1 MKLGLCFLLLVF
13 LASAQQ
19 SGGSAQ
25 RGLVQPT
32 EPANTLRDRG
42 TRWALVVGISSYQY
56 LRPEAQLQF
65 AHRDAEQFAAFL
77 RDAPGGALPADHIR
91 LLTNGDATLAGLRAA
106 LHTWLVAAAGPEDV
120 VYLFFAGHGVVAEQD
135 QAYFVTHDS
144 DPQNLHA
151 TALAFRE
158 VDATLSNRLRASLVV
173 LVADVCHSG
182 RLGWSSYSADAPN
195 PVGQPLANIGQ
206 GDRSFLKL
214 LATRPSERSFEDRK
228 WNGGHGVFTYA
239 LLQGL
244 EGGATRDSD
253 GIIRASQLIDYVS
266 RIVPEQTGARQHP
279 RVAGTFDARLPLAV
293 TTPAPPV
300 SKLIALDVSGPAGSA
315 IYIDSVFRGRIRSSG
330 ELRVEVLQAGAHRLS
345 ADFPD
350 GKSLEGSITL
360 ASTISRIQI
369 AEPLTDNLSSLR
381 GRIENGRILEA
392 DGAWDFY
399 RSHTF
404 AGSQRA
410 IAAALMTGSLE
421 DLGQACVQD
430 YVQSSVAGPKQV
442 MLRRAVDAYE
452 RLQELRPNDADL
464 ETRKLFCTGR
474 LQIAQGHFADAAGS
488 LQQALRRDPQF
499 ACAYN
504 ALGVALERLNR
515 AADARAAFETA
526 AKLTPEWALPPS
538 QIASQMIARGEL
550 KQALPYLEKA
560 VRSSPRSVSQHW
572 NLLRLNRL
580 LGRLPEVER
589 LAGELADLNP
599 NYAPTYLELGEAY
612 SAARQYAKA
621 AEAYDAYVLLAPNFA
636 DATDVR
642 ARADR
647 ARTLANRPAPS
658 LRR

>member
-1 MKLGLCFLLLVF
+1 MQLAAWFLLLAF
-13 LASAQQ
+13 AALAQQ
-19 SGGSAQ
+19 GGGSSQ
-25 RGLVQPT
+25 RGLVHPS

-56 LRPEAQLQF
+56 LRPDAQLQF

-91 LLTNGDATLAGLRAA
+91 LLTNSDATLAGLRAA
-106 LHTWLVAAAGPEDV
+106 LHTWLVDAARPEDV
-120 VYLFFAGHGVVAEQD
+120 VYLFFAGHGVVAERD
-135 QAYFVTHDS
+135 EAYFVTHDS

-158 VDATLSNRLRASLVV
+158 VDATLSNKLRANLIV
-173 LVADVCHSG
+173 LVADVCHAG
-182 RLGWSSYSADAPN
+182 RLGWSSYTPDAPN
-195 PVGQPLANIGQ
+195 RVGQPLGEIGQ

-239 LLQGL
+239 LMQGL
-244 EGGATRDSD
+244 EGGAARDSD
-253 GIIRASQLIDYVS
+253 GIIRASQLVDYVS

-279 RVAGTFDARLPLAV
+279 RVAGTFDPRLPLAAAAPV
-293 TTPAPPV
+293 PPAQ
-300 SKLIALDVSGPAGSA
+300 SATKTGALDISGPAGSG
-315 IYIDSVFRGRIRSSG
+315 IYIDSIFRGRIRSSG
-330 ELRVEVLQAGAHRLS
+330 ELRVELLQLGAHRFS

-350 GKSLEGSITL
+350 GKTLEGSITL
-360 ASTISRIQI
+360 ASASSHVQI
-369 AEPLTDNLSSLR
+369 AEPAADNLSALR
-381 GRIENGRILEA
+381 SRIETGRILEPG
-392 DGAWDFY
+392 GAWEFY

-404 AGSQRA
+404 VGPQHAL
-410 IAAALMTGSLE
+410 AAAVMTGSLE

-430 YVQSSVAGPKQV
+430 YVQSSVAGPKGV

-452 RLQELRPNDADL
+452 KLQELRPNDTDL

-474 LQIAQGHFADAAGS
+474 LQIAQGHFADAVAS
-488 LQQALRRDPQF
+488 LQQALSKDPQF
-499 ACAYN
+499 ACAHN
-504 ALGVALERLNR
+504 ALGVALDRLKR
-515 AADARAAFETA
+515 TPEARAEFETA
-526 AKLTPEWALPPS
+526 AKLTPEWALPPN

-560 VRSSPRSVSQHW
+560 VRNSPRAVSPHW

-589 LAGELADLNP
+589 LGAELKDLNP

-612 SAARQYAKA
+612 VAARQYAKA

-647 ARTLANRPAPS
+647 ARTLATPT
-658 LRR
+658 LRQ

>member
-1 MKLGLCFLLLVF
+1 MGPRSRHLFLPV
-13 LASAQQ
+13 SA
-19 SGGSAQ
+19 
-25 RGLVQPT
+25 
-32 EPANTLRDRG
+32 
-42 TRWALVVGISSYQY
+42 
-56 LRPEAQLQF
+56 AQLQF
-65 AHRDAEQFAAFL
+65 AHRDAEQFASFL

-91 LLTNGDATLAGLRAA
+91 MLTNSDATLAGLRAA
-106 LHTWLVAAAGPEDV
+106 LHTWLVEAARPEDV
-120 VYLFFAGHGVVAEQD
+120 VYLFFAGHGVVAERD
-135 QAYFVTHDS
+135 EAYFVTHDS

-158 VDATLSNRLRASLVV
+158 VDSTLSNRLRASLVV
-173 LVADVCHSG
+173 LVADVCHAG

-206 GDRSFLKL
+206 ADRSFLKL

-239 LLQGL
+239 LMQGL
-244 EGGATRDSD
+244 EGGATRDTD
-253 GIIRASQLIDYVS
+253 GIIRASQVIDYVS

-293 TTPAPPV
+293 APPV
-300 SKLIALDVSGPAGSA
+300 APAASKPAALDVSGPAGSA
-315 IYIDSVFRGRIRSSG
+315 IYIDSTFRGKIRASG
-330 ELRVEVLQAGAHRLS
+330 ELRVELLQPGAHLFS

-350 GKSLEGSITL
+350 GKSLDGSVTL
-360 ASTISRIQI
+360 TNAASRVQI
-369 AEPLTDNLSSLR
+369 AEPASDNLSLLR
-381 GRIENGRILEA
+381 SRIDAGQILETG
-392 DGAWDFY
+392 GAWELY
-399 RSHTF
+399 RGHTF
-404 AGSQRA
+404 VGPQHA

-430 YVQSSVAGPKQV
+430 YVQSTVAGPKQA

-452 RLQELRPNDADL
+452 RLQELRPNDVDL

-474 LQIAQGHFADAAGS
+474 LQIAQGRFADAVGS
-488 LQQALRRDPQF
+488 LQQALRKDPQF

-504 ALGVALERLNR
+504 ALGVALGRLNR
-515 AADARAAFETA
+515 AADARAAFDTA
-526 AKLTPEWALPPS
+526 AKLTPEWSLPPS
-538 QIASQMIARGEL
+538 QIAAQLIARGEL
-550 KQALPYLEKA
+550 KQALPYQEKA
-560 VRSSPRSVSQHW
+560 VRNNPRSVVQHW

-580 LGRLPEVER
+580 LGRLAEVER
-589 LAGELADLNP
+589 QAAELGELNP

-621 AEAYDAYVLLAPNFA
+621 ADAYDTYVLLAPNFA

-647 ARTLANRPAPS
+647 ARTLATRPVPT
-658 LRR
+658 LRK

>member
-120 VYLFFAGHGVVAEQD
+120 IYLFFAGHGVVAEQD

-173 LVADVCHSG
+173 LVADVCHAG

-330 ELRVEVLQAGAHRLS
+330 ELRVELLQAGAHRLS